1 MARVDQATHRA
12 VWTLRADDLTLTV
25 GSGLQAAANLKQ
37 APARNRLHAGNMLH
51 APILTYSLPTR
62 AGSAIQ
68 PYSPSLD
75 VGDLLTHAIQLVFHF
90 NDLSSNRQV
99 ICFAANRVHLATD
112 FLQ

>member
-62 AGSAIQ
+62 AGSPHPAIE
-68 PYSPSLD
+68 
-75 VGDLLTHAIQLVFHF
+75 
-90 NDLSSNRQV
+90 
-99 ICFAANRVHLATD
+99 
-112 FLQ
+112 

>member
-62 AGSAIQ
+62 AGSLIPPANLQRLIRRDTAIP
-68 PYSPSLD
+68 PYSK
-75 VGDLLTHAIQLVFHF
+75 
-90 NDLSSNRQV
+90 NRPLPV
-99 ICFAANRVHLATD
+99 NYR
-112 FLQ
+112 FLRHRITFVCH

>member
-51 APILTYSLPTR
+51 APILTYYLPTR
-62 AGSAIQ
+62 AGSLI
-68 PYSPSLD
+68 PPS
-75 VGDLLTHAIQLVFHF
+75 TINQHF
-90 NDLSSNRQV
+90 KGGIRQSRPTFSNSYETISTSRS
-99 ICFAANRVHLATD
+99 
-112 FLQ
+112 FLEVNVWGA